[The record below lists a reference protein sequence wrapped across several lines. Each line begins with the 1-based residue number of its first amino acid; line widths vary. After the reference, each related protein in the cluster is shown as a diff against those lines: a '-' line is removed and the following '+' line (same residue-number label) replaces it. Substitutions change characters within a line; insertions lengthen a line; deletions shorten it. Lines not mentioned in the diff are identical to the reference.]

1 MLLLTFR
8 ELILF
13 MKKLILL
20 AALVSSAVFANNQVI
35 NQPVNAQYGGF
46 SGPSAGINTVK
57 SVLDAGMFSDD
68 TPVSLT
74 GYLVASLGGEIY
86 TFKDNTGT
94 MHVEI
99 DHDKWFGLQATPTTK
114 ITIYG
119 EIDKEFNYTKV
130 DVDRV
135 SLAQ

>member
-1 MLLLTFR
+1 
-8 ELILF
+8 

-20 AALVSSAVFANNQVI
+20 ATLVSSSVFANNQVV
-35 NQPVNAQYGGF
+35 NQPVNAQHGGF
-46 SGPSAGINTVK
+46 SGPSQGINTVK

-68 TPVSLT
+68 TPVMLT
-74 GYLVASLGGEIY
+74 GYVVASLGGEIY

-94 MHVEI
+94 IHVEI

-114 ITIYG
+114 ITIHG
-119 EIDKEFNYTKV
+119 DIDKELNYTKI

>member
-1 MLLLTFR
+1 MKKILLLAT
-8 ELILF
+8 LI
-13 MKKLILL
+13 
-20 AALVSSAVFANNQVI
+20 SSSVFANNQAI
-35 NQPVNAQYGGF
+35 NQPVNAPYGGF
-46 SGPSAGINTVK
+46 SGPAAAGINSVK
-57 SVLDAGMFSDD
+57 AVLDAGMFSDD

-74 GYLVASLGGEIY
+74 GYLVSSLGGEIY

>member
-1 MLLLTFR
+1 MKK
-8 ELILF
+8 ILF
-13 MKKLILL
+13 LATLI
-20 AALVSSAVFANNQVI
+20 SSSVFANNQVI
-35 NQPVNAQYGGF
+35 NQPLNAQQGGF
-46 SGPSAGINTVK
+46 SGPTHGINSVK
-57 SVLDAGMFSDD
+57 AVLDAGMFSDD
-68 TPVSLT
+68 TPVMLT

>member
-1 MLLLTFR
+1 MKKILLLAT
-8 ELILF
+8 LI
-13 MKKLILL
+13 
-20 AALVSSAVFANNQVI
+20 SSSVFANNQVI
-35 NQPVNAQYGGF
+35 NQPLNAQQGGF
-46 SGPSAGINTVK
+46 SGPIHGVNSVK
-57 SVLDAGMFSDD
+57 AVLDAGMFSDD
-68 TPVSLT
+68 TPVMLT

-94 MHVEI
+94 IHVEI

-114 ITIYG
+114 ITIHG
-119 EIDKEFNYTKV
+119 DIDKELNYTKI

>member
-1 MLLLTFR
+1 MKKILLLATF
-8 ELILF
+8 
-13 MKKLILL
+13 
-20 AALVSSAVFANNQVI
+20 VSSAVFANNQII
-35 NQPVNAQYGGF
+35 NQPLNAQQGGF
-46 SGPSAGINTVK
+46 SGPTHGINSVK

-68 TPVSLT
+68 TPVMLT
-74 GYLVASLGGEIY
+74 GYLVASLGGEVY

-119 EIDKEFNYTKV
+119 DIDKEFNHTKI

>member
-1 MLLLTFR
+1 MKK
-8 ELILF
+8 ILF
-13 MKKLILL
+13 LATLI
-20 AALVSSAVFANNQVI
+20 SSSVFANNQVI
-35 NQPVNAQYGGF
+35 NQPLNAQQGGF
-46 SGPSAGINTVK
+46 SGPTHGINSVK
-57 SVLDAGMFSDD
+57 AVLDAGMFSDD
-68 TPVSLT
+68 TPVMLT

-94 MHVEI
+94 IHVEI

-114 ITIYG
+114 ITIHG
-119 EIDKEFNYTKV
+119 DIDKELNYTKI

>member
-1 MLLLTFR
+1 
-8 ELILF
+8 

-20 AALVSSAVFANNQVI
+20 AALASSSVFANNQVI
-35 NQPVNAQYGGF
+35 NQPVNALYGGF
-46 SGPSAGINTVK
+46 SGPSVGINTVK

-99 DHDKWFGLQATPTTK
+99 DYDKWFGLQATPTTK

>member
-20 AALVSSAVFANNQVI
+20 AALVSSSVFANNQVI

-46 SGPSAGINTVK
+46 SGPSVGINTVK

>member
-1 MLLLTFR
+1 
-8 ELILF
+8 
-13 MKKLILL
+13 MKKIILL
-20 AALVSSAVFANNQVI
+20 AALVSSSVFANNHVI
-35 NQPVNAQYGGF
+35 NQPVNAQQGGF
-46 SGPSAGINTVK
+46 SGPTQGINTVK

-74 GYLVASLGGEIY
+74 GYLVASLGGEMY

-94 MHVEI
+94 IHVEI

-119 EIDKEFNYTKV
+119 DIDKEFNYTKV

>member
-20 AALVSSAVFANNQVI
+20 AALVSSSVFANNQVI

-46 SGPSAGINTVK
+46 SGPSVGINTVK

-119 EIDKEFNYTKV
+119 DQNF
-130 DVDRV
+130 
-135 SLAQ
+135 

>member
-1 MLLLTFR
+1 MKKILLLAT
-8 ELILF
+8 LI
-13 MKKLILL
+13 
-20 AALVSSAVFANNQVI
+20 SSSVFANNQVI
-35 NQPVNAQYGGF
+35 NQSVNAQQGGF
-46 SGPSAGINTVK
+46 SGPTHGINSVK
-57 SVLDAGMFSDD
+57 AVLDAGMFSDD
-68 TPVSLT
+68 TPVMLT

-94 MHVEI
+94 IHVEI

-114 ITIYG
+114 VTIHG
-119 EIDKEFNYTKV
+119 DIDKELNYTKI

>member
-1 MLLLTFR
+1 
-8 ELILF
+8 

-20 AALVSSAVFANNQVI
+20 AALVSSSVFANNQVV
-35 NQPVNAQYGGF
+35 NQPVNAQQGGF
-46 SGPSAGINTVK
+46 SGPSQGINTVK

-68 TPVSLT
+68 TPVMLT
-74 GYLVASLGGEIY
+74 GYVVASLGGEIY

-94 MHVEI
+94 IHVEI
-99 DHDKWFGLQATPTTK
+99 DHDKWFGLQASPTTK
-114 ITIYG
+114 ITIHG
-119 EIDKEFNYTKV
+119 DIDKELNYTKI